1 MRTIPSRVRS
11 RPPTGRRRWSFFERA
26 SLPTEDTAS
35 LTPRAQLRDWHHLDG
50 NARVRR
56 RPAGTPSAS
65 GMRFPI
71 GHAAFVGAIRR
82 TVGLLAVAAVVAAV
96 VALLRHAPLGAAVAT
111 VTAVVGL
118 VWLFRTER

>member
-1 MRTIPSRVRS
+1 
-11 RPPTGRRRWSFFERA
+11 
-26 SLPTEDTAS
+26 
-35 LTPRAQLRDWHHLDG
+35 
-50 NARVRR
+50 
-56 RPAGTPSAS
+56 
-65 GMRFPI
+65 MRFPI

-82 TVGLLAVAAVVAAV
+82 TVGSLAVAAVVAAV